1 MVATETKEKTDP
13 LVTWL
18 LKHDLPC
25 IKLAGTWGL
34 VSNEP
39 RDSTIN
45 DLGRSAIRPQSS
57 HCKENALN
65 YLLLVL
71 SETHTHRAQA
81 RTGKWYLLVIPRGDS
96 RTLGGSGSG
105 WEREG
110 QGFGRTWLRVK
121 SARSPASPPPCWT

>member
-45 DLGRSAIRPQSS
+45 DLGRSAIRPQTS

-65 YLLLVL
+65 YLLSVL
-71 SETHTHRAQA
+71 TETHRHSAAHTQG
-81 RTGKWYLLVIPRGDS
+81 TGKD
-96 RTLGGSGSG
+96 
-105 WEREG
+105 WE
-110 QGFGRTWLRVK
+110 VV
-121 SARSPASPPPCWT
+121 PASDPKG